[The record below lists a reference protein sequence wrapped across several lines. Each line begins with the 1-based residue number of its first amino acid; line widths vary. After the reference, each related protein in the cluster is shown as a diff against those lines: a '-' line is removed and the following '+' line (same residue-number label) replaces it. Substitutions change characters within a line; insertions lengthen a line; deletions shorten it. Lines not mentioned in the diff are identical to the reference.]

1 MADGGRHSA
10 DSALVVELASGA
22 TVRDAAKE
30 ARVSERTA
38 YRRLEN
44 EEFRRQVGDLRRQMV
59 DGATGRLAQAM
70 GGAVAVLVTLA
81 ESAVSEAARVSAA
94 RAVVEFGIR
103 LREAEEFEHRLSE
116 LEAAA
121 LAQRN
126 GRR

>member
-1 MADGGRHSA
+1 MTATSTRI
-10 DSALVVELASGA
+10 AS
-22 TVRDAAKE
+22 
-30 ARVSERTA
+30 SSC
-38 YRRLEN
+38 
-44 EEFRRQVGDLRRQMV
+44 
-59 DGATGRLAQAM
+59 
-70 GGAVAVLVTLA
+70 AVAVLVTLP